1 MAIINSKEVL
11 TIASLSGIRMDEGD
25 AQVFTGQIQKVLSFI
40 DELPSATISQV
51 APLVSAVNVL
61 RPDIHQ
67 SLDATSPLE
76 QAPESHDGYFVVPK
90 MLEDT
95 KGSV

>member
-11 TIASLSGIRMDEGD
+11 TIASLSGIRMDECD
-25 AQVFTGQIQKVLSFI
+25 AQVFTDQIQKVLSFI
-40 DELPSATISQV
+40 DELQTVTITQTASM
-51 APLVSAVNVL
+51 VSAVNVL

-67 SLDATSPLE
+67 PLDATSPLE

-90 MLEDT
+90 MLEE
-95 KGSV
+95 K